1 MAPAAESTPSK
12 KKALSYG
19 SAGSDHA
26 NEGIT
31 YGLPPAAHIPDAHET
46 PLSWFAALTTYFGYV
61 VLILFGHTRDF
72 FGKLTGRSRYLGNNR
87 KPAKVRVLVCCIL
100 EGSERGGGADAAGE
114 RGDCESPRAR
124 QARTNGVRASAPA
137 RGAGPQRR

>member
-1 MAPAAESTPSK
+1 MPAADGLTPSK

-19 SAGSDHA
+19 SAGGDHA

-31 YGLPPAAHIPDAHET
+31 YGLPPASHIPDAHET

-72 FGKLTGRSRYLGNNR
+72 FGKLTGRSRYIGNNR
-87 KPAKVRVLVCCIL
+87 KPAKVCVLVCCIFL
-100 EGSERGGGADAAGE
+100 GSDRAVGGAAGG
-114 RGDCESPRAR
+114 RG
-124 QARTNGVRASAPA
+124 
-137 RGAGPQRR
+137 